1 MPVQKKKKQ
10 RTTKKKSP
18 SLNHTNNAR
27 RIAARKHGYR
37 SGLEMQIAAQI
48 RAKGVKVLYEDPHS
62 KIKFVQPAKN
72 RTYTPDFIL
81 PNGII
86 IETKGRF
93 VADDRNKHLWIKDQ
107 YGDDLDIRFVFSNS
121 NAKLYKGSKTSYASW
136 CTKYGFLYA
145 DKEIPEEWFD
155 E

>member
-1 MPVQKKKKQ
+1 MKKA
-10 RTTKKKSP
+10 TTPLKRKKSR
-18 SLNHTNNAR
+18 SLNQTNNAR
-27 RIAARKHGYR
+27 RIAARKQGYR
-37 SGLEMQIAAQI
+37 SGLEIQVAAQI
-48 RAKGVKVLYEDPHS
+48 RAKGIKVLYEDPDS
-62 KIKFVQPAKN
+62 KIKFIQPAKN

-93 VADDRNKHLWIKDQ
+93 VSDDRNKHAWIREQ
-107 YGDDLDIRFVFSNS
+107 YGDTLDIRFVFSNS
-121 NAKLYKGSKTSYASW
+121 KAKLYKGSKTSYADW
-136 CTKYGFLYA
+136 CVKHGFKFA

>member
-1 MPVQKKKKQ
+1 MPVP
-10 RTTKKKSP
+10 TKKKTQAKKKSR

-27 RIAARKHGYR
+27 RIAARKQGYR

-48 RAKGVKVLYEDPHS
+48 RAQGIKVMYEDPDS

-93 VADDRNKHLWIKDQ
+93 VSDDRNKHLWIKEQ
-107 YGDDLDIRFVFSNS
+107 YGTEMDIRFVFSNS
-121 NAKLYKGSKTSYASW
+121 RAKLYKGSKTSYADW
-136 CTKYGFLYA
+136 CHKNGFLFA
-145 DKEIPEEWFD
+145 DKEIPEEWFN

>member
-1 MPVQKKKKQ
+1 MAPIKKKKK
-10 RTTKKKSP
+10 TKPKG
-18 SLNHTNNAR
+18 LNQKNNAR
-27 RIAARKHGYR
+27 RIARKHGYR
-37 SGLEMQIAAQI
+37 SGLELIVAGQI
-48 RAKGVKVLYEDPHS
+48 KGRGVNVLYEDPDS

-93 VADDRNKHLWIKDQ
+93 VTDDRNKHIWIREQ
-107 YGDDLDIRFVFSNS
+107 YGDSLDIRFVFRNS
-121 NAKLYKGSKTSYASW
+121 NAKLYKGSKTSYADW
-136 CTKYGFLYA
+136 CHKHGFKFA
-145 DKEIPEEWFD
+145 DKQIPEEWFD